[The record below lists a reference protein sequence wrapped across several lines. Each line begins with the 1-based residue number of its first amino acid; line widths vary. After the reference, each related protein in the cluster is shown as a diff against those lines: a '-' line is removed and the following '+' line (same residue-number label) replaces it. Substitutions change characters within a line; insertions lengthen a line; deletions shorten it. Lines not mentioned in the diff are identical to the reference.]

1 MPKARGT
8 AIHGT
13 RRVVLRQR
21 RFRGIFLH
29 PRTRGAVPAPL
40 RHEGKGPRGHH
51 RLVLRLLQHP
61 TSAQLGRVATT
72 RRLREDRDHPT
83 GGRIKEAST
92 FSGEAHTPLPSTA
105 KRDDL
110 TRPVHRHRRTTWPES
125 LLRQVPFHPARL
137 LSMYTDSRLDR
148 HYPQR
153 AVTMGPCRGRPLT

>member
-92 FSGEAHTPLPSTA
+92 FSGEAHFAGYTHQL
-105 KRDDL
+105 
-110 TRPVHRHRRTTWPES
+110 
-125 LLRQVPFHPARL
+125 VPFASGWL
-137 LSMYTDSRLDR
+137 LTVIVWAATAAEATLG
-148 HYPQR
+148 
-153 AVTMGPCRGRPLT
+153 VLLLTGDGEWI

>member
-13 RRVVLRQR
+13 RWVVLRQR

-92 FSGEAHTPLPSTA
+92 FSGEAQSITWLA
-105 KRDDL
+105 KSSN
-110 TRPVHRHRRTTWPES
+110 W
-125 LLRQVPFHPARL
+125 
-137 LSMYTDSRLDR
+137 SRL
-148 HYPQR
+148 
-153 AVTMGPCRGRPLT
+153 

>member
-1 MPKARGT
+1 M
-8 AIHGT
+8 
-13 RRVVLRQR
+13 LRQR

-92 FSGEAHTPLPSTA
+92 FSGEAQSS
-105 KRDDL
+105 
-110 TRPVHRHRRTTWPES
+110 PVNTGVSWHAEIVDTTWAWHRV
-125 LLRQVPFHPARL
+125 LAMQTKLHCWA
-137 LSMYTDSRLDR
+137 T
-148 HYPQR
+148 
-153 AVTMGPCRGRPLT
+153 AGPGRRFDDVFNLV